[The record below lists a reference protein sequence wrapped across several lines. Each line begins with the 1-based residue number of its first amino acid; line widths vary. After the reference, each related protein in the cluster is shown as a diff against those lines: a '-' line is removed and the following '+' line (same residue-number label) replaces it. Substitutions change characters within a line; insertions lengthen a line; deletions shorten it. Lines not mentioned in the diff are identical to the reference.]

1 MKNKWYN
8 KIEEYIGGWMLLA
21 MTLTTVINVCSRYIF
36 HQTIAATEEIVA
48 LLFVLLSLL
57 GSAVAI
63 KRKAHLGLTIL
74 TDHLPKKMTHRM
86 IAFGYLLGG
95 VFGIVL
101 VVTGV
106 QMVQTALDYQT
117 VTLAMNW
124 PEWIFDA
131 FVPIGGVAIAIR
143 YIQMAI
149 LELRQKEERSDD

>member
-8 KIEEYIGGWMLLA
+8 KIEEYVGAWMLLV
-21 MTLTTVINVCSRYIF
+21 MTIITVVNVCSRYIF
-36 HQTIAATEEIVA
+36 HSTISASEEIVA
-48 LLFVLLSLL
+48 LLFVLLSLF

-74 TDHLPKKMTHRM
+74 TERCSPKAASIL
-86 IAFGYLLGG
+86 IAIGYFLGA
-95 VFGIVL
+95 VFGVIL

-106 QMVQTALDYQT
+106 DMVKTALEYNT

-131 FVPIGGVAIAIR
+131 FVPIGGVAITIR
-143 YIQMAI
+143 FLQMAI
-149 LELRQKEERSDD
+149 LELKKDGGDEE